1 MAACK
6 IFRWEMGGIVEKVP
20 VSKDVGS
27 IPGPAIYKLHNVDA
41 SECLQIYL

>member
-1 MAACK
+1 
-6 IFRWEMGGIVEKVP
+6 MGGIVEKVP

-41 SECLQIYL
+41 SECLHILSVKQTYFLG